1 MPPGP
6 REKRHL
12 RDLVCPLYHDALD
25 RAHIGLASFSQLLA
39 QVLGHAHLGSVPD
52 GRYKAYT

>member
-1 MPPGP
+1 VPPGP

-12 RDLVCPLYHDALD
+12 RDLDGPYTMM
-25 RAHIGLASFSQLLA
+25 RWIAHTISRLLA
-39 QVLGHAHLGSVPD
+39 QGLGHAHLGSVPD